1 MKLLIPTHVRLGA
14 SYSGDPSLLGQQS
27 GDVEVCDVHMPYGE
41 RKTRR
46 MLNRF
51 NLDEQSLL

>member
-14 SYSGDPSLLGQQS
+14 SYGGDPSLLGQQS
-27 GDVEVCDVHMPYGE
+27 SNVEVCDVHMPCGE

-46 MLNRF
+46 MLNPF
-51 NLDEQSLL
+51 NLDEQSLI

>member
-14 SYSGDPSLLGQQS
+14 SYGGDPGLLGQHGS
-27 GDVEVCDVHMPYGE
+27 NVEVCDVHMPYGE

-46 MLNRF
+46 MLNPF
-51 NLDEQSLL
+51 PQEEQPYI